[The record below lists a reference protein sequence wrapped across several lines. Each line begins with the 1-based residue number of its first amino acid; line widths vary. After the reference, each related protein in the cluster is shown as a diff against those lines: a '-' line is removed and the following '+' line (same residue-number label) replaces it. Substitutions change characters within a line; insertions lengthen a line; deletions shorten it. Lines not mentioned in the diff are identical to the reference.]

1 MLYLSLAAI
10 STVTAIPSETTRDE
24 QQHALAVALLQSE
37 AEHPCA
43 VFDWNLHVQSGFQ
56 GQIALLE
63 RVFKDRHT
71 QLHRE
76 QGSVI
81 MSKVRVQ
88 VEDFLKVIHRTGKR
102 IHDHFRQ
109 FGKNLVTMRRLHLII
124 DALLIV
130 GLIVLAIEVV
140 VVVPI
145 VLKATCNCR
154 AQHNTCICC
163 TFVVIE
169 I

>member
-1 MLYLSLAAI
+1 VES
-10 STVTAIPSETTRDE
+10 S
-24 QQHALAVALLQSE
+24 
-37 AEHPCA
+37 
-43 VFDWNLHVQSGFQ
+43 FQ
-56 GQIALLE
+56 GQNALIGRL
-63 RVFKDRHT
+63 FKDRQT
-71 QLHRE
+71 QLQRG
-76 QGSVI
+76 QASIIV
-81 MSKVRVQ
+81 SKVRVQ
-88 VEDFLKVIHRTGKR
+88 GGDFLTVINRTGER

-109 FGKNLVTMRRLHLII
+109 FGKNLVTMRRLNSII